1 MRTDMLIDGE
11 WTTGS
16 GTTFPTLNPATGE
29 VIAEVPEATETDV
42 DTAVRAAAAAFT
54 SPAWGGLLPAARAR
68 LLLRV
73 ADLLEEHA
81 DEMARLE
88 TLDQGQPLQVSAGF
102 SVPNAVEHFRYYAGW
117 VTKITGV
124 TAPLSI
130 PDVDYRSVREPLGV
144 CGLITPWN
152 FPLMILVWKLA
163 PALATGNT
171 VVIKPAEQTPLSAL
185 RLAELIEEAGVP
197 AGVVNV
203 VTGGPE
209 TGRALVRH
217 PLVKKIS
224 FTGSTGTGREIGAE
238 CGRTLK
244 KVSLELGGKAPSVI
258 AADADID
265 AAVQGNL
272 LGGLLN
278 SGQVCAAYTRFYVD
292 AGRHDEFAEKLAGA
306 AGSLRLGDG
315 LHPETHLGPLVSA
328 EQVAQTTRYVG
339 LGRREGAELLT
350 GGNRPD
356 GELAS
361 GFFFEPTVFAGVRQ
375 DMRIAREEIF
385 GPVLAVLPYEDPE
398 ELAGL
403 ANDSAYGLAAAIWSR
418 DIGTANRLAREIK
431 AGTVWINMM
440 QGLDAAA
447 AWGGMKSSG
456 LGREMGWAA
465 IEAYTEI
472 KSIWTSHN

>member
-1 MRTDMLIDGE
+1 MRTDMLIGGE
-11 WTTGS
+11 WTAGS
-16 GTTFPTLNPATGE
+16 GSTFPTFNPATGE
-29 VIAEVPEATETDV
+29 VIAELPDATEADV
-42 DTAVRAAAAAFT
+42 DAAVRAAAVAFR
-54 SPAWGGLLPAARAR
+54 SPEWGGLLPAARAR

-81 DEMARLE
+81 DELARLE
-88 TLDQGQPLQVSAGF
+88 TLDQGQPLAVSAGF
-102 SVPNAVEHFRYYAGW
+102 SVPNAIEHFRYYAGW

-124 TAPLSI
+124 SSPLSV
-130 PDVDYRSVREPLGV
+130 PDADHRTVREPLGV

-171 VVIKPAEQTPLSAL
+171 VVIKPAEQTPLSTL
-185 RLAELIEEAGVP
+185 RLAELMAEAGVP

-217 PLVKKIS
+217 PSVKKIS
-224 FTGSTGTGREIGAE
+224 FTGSTAVGREIGAE

-244 KVSLELGGKAPSVI
+244 KVSLELGGKAPSI
-258 AADADID
+258 ITADADID

-292 AGRHDEFAEKLAGA
+292 GKRHDEFAEKLAGA

-315 LHPETHLGPLVSA
+315 LHPDTHLGPLVSA
-328 EQVAQTTRYVG
+328 EQVEQTARYVAV
-339 LGRREGAELLT
+339 GREEGAELLT
-350 GGNRPD
+350 GGGRPG
-356 GELAS
+356 GELSA
-361 GFFFEPTVFAGVRQ
+361 GFFHEPTVFAGVGQ

-385 GPVLAVLPYEDPE
+385 GPVLAVMPYEDPE
-398 ELAGL
+398 ELVGL
-403 ANDSAYGLAAAIWSR
+403 ANDSEYGLAASIWSR
-418 DIGTANRLAREIK
+418 DIATANRLARRVK

-447 AWGGMKSSG
+447 AWGGTKSSG
-456 LGREMGWAA
+456 IGREMGWEA
-465 IEAYTEI
+465 ITAYTEV
-472 KSIWTSHN
+472 KSIWTSHI

>member
-1 MRTDMLIDGE
+1 MRTDMLIGGE
-11 WTTGS
+11 RTVGGGAAFTS
-16 GTTFPTLNPATGE
+16 LNPATGE
-29 VIAEVPEATETDV
+29 VLAELREATEADV
-42 DTAVRAAAAAFT
+42 NAAVQAAARAFT
-54 SPAWGGLLPAARAR
+54 SPEWGGLLPAARAK
-68 LLLRV
+68 LLLRI

-81 DEMARLE
+81 DEIARLE
-88 TLDQGQPLQVSAGF
+88 TQDQGQPLGVSAGF

-117 VTKITGV
+117 VTKITGI
-124 TAPLSI
+124 TAPLSV
-130 PDVDYRSVREPLGV
+130 PDVDYRTRREPLGV

-171 VVIKPAEQTPLSAL
+171 VVIKPAEQTPLSTL

-203 VTGGPE
+203 VTGGPDV
-209 TGRALVRH
+209 GRALVRH

-224 FTGSTGTGREIGAE
+224 FTGSTAVGREIGAE

-244 KVSLELGGKAPSVI
+244 KISLELGGKAPSII

-265 AAVQGNL
+265 AALQGNL

-278 SGQVCAAYTRFYVD
+278 TGQVCAAYTRFYVD
-292 AGRHDEFAEKLAGA
+292 TKRHDEFAEKLAGA
-306 AGSLRLGDG
+306 ADTLRLGNG
-315 LHPETHLGPLVSA
+315 LDPEVHLGPLVSA
-328 EQVAQTTRYVG
+328 EQVEQTARYVA
-339 LGRREGAELLT
+339 LGKDEGAELLT

-356 GELAS
+356 GDLAN
-361 GFFFEPTVFAGVRQ
+361 GFFYAPTVFAGVQQ

-385 GPVLAVLPYEDPE
+385 GPVLTVLPYDDPD
-398 ELAGL
+398 ELATL
-403 ANDSAYGLAAAIWSR
+403 ANDTDYGLAAAIWSR
-418 DIGTANRLAREIK
+418 DIGTANRLARQVK

-456 LGREMGWAA
+456 TGREMGWEA
-465 IEAYTEI
+465 IEAYTEV
-472 KSIWTSHN
+472 KSIWTNLA

>member
-11 WTTGS
+11 WIAGS
-16 GTTFPTLNPATGE
+16 GDAFTSVNPATGE
-29 VIAEVPEATETDV
+29 VLAELREANEADV
-42 DTAVRAAAAAFT
+42 DAAVQAAARAFA
-54 SPAWGGLLPAARAR
+54 SPEWSGLLPAARAK

-81 DEMARLE
+81 DEIAALE
-88 TLDQGQPLQVSAGF
+88 TRDQGQPLNVSAGF

-130 PDVDYRSVREPLGV
+130 PDVDYRSRREPLGV

-171 VVIKPAEQTPLSAL
+171 VVIKPAEQTPLSTL

-209 TGRALVRH
+209 AGKALVRH

-224 FTGSTGTGREIGAE
+224 FTGSTAVGREIGAE

-292 AGRHDEFAEKLAGA
+292 AKRHDEFAEKLAGA
-306 AGSLRLGDG
+306 AGSLRLGNG
-315 LHPETHLGPLVSA
+315 LDPEVHLGPLVSA
-328 EQVAQTTRYVG
+328 EQVAQAAHYVA
-339 LGRREGAELLT
+339 LGKEEGAELLT

-356 GELAS
+356 GDLAN
-361 GFFFEPTVFAGVRQ
+361 GFFYEPTVFAGVKQ
-375 DMRIAREEIF
+375 GMRIAREEIF
-385 GPVLAVLPYEDPE
+385 GPVLSVMPYEEPE
-398 ELAGL
+398 ELVQL
-403 ANDSAYGLAAAIWSR
+403 ANDSEYGLAAAVWSR
-418 DIGTANRLAREIK
+418 DIGTANRLAHQVK

-440 QGLDAAA
+440 QGLDAGA

-456 LGREMGWAA
+456 IGREMGWEA
-465 IEAYTEI
+465 IEAYTEV
-472 KSIWTSHN
+472 KSIWTSLV